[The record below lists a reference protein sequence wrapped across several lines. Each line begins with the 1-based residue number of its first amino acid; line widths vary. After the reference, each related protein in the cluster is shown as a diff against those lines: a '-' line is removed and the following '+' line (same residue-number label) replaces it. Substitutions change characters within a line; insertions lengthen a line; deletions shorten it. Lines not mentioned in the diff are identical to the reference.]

1 MDHSLYPRNRSKEG
15 NDLGRKRSVDLLLVE
30 TVAMNHVEKLVLF
43 RWIQGLKPQPEVL
56 LDPPAKLCTA
66 ADVFRT
72 FAERIKVQEKGS
84 MLRSA

>member
-1 MDHSLYPRNRSKEG
+1 
-15 NDLGRKRSVDLLLVE
+15 
-30 TVAMNHVEKLVLF
+30 MNHVEKLVLF

-84 MLRSA
+84 MLRSALESPGTNVTAACRKASTRVY